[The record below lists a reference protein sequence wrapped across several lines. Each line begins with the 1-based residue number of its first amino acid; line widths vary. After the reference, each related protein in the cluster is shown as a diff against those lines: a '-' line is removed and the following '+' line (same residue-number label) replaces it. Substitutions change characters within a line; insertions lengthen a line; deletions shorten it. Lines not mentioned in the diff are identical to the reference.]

1 MKRAYNKMNALK
13 LAAAVLSLFGASI
26 SQAMDVSFEEDHS
39 LPVVQVN
46 LAVKAGSVTDPAG
59 QSGITNFMGEML
71 LRGTRSKTKEQ
82 IDLALDQM
90 GAKLAVETRSESII
104 FRGAVL
110 ASQLDKFLAL
120 VTEIVTQPS
129 FPETEIRKLK
139 AENVSELLEELGED
153 SALESRNFQEFL
165 FEGHPYGKPVNGK
178 IKDVE
183 AFTRAKAMAQYTRFV
198 HDKNLLVVS
207 SGDTTQDIIK
217 KWADGIAEKLPSGN
231 KPVVASVSAP
241 KNADH
246 RRMMIVDKPD
256 RTQTQMSAGQI
267 GVKMTDTDFFPLY
280 VGNFVLGGPTF
291 SSRLMHEIRVK
302 RGWSYG
308 ANSGFRFGQEPRYW
322 RAHLFPAS
330 KDSAP
335 ALAET
340 LHLIDELKKS
350 GITADEFAFAQSSIV
365 NKSGF
370 MYNTP
375 AKRVENAILEKTLNL
390 PTGFMK
396 SYGPEVAKVT
406 RNEVNSAMSKY
417 LKPEQL
423 AITVVGTASEL
434 KEALAK
440 AAGIPADQVV
450 VKPYAKE

>member
-1 MKRAYNKMNALK
+1 MNYLK
-13 LAAAVLSLFGASI
+13 LAVAIIPLLSASI
-26 SQAMDVSFEEDHS
+26 SHAMDVSFEEDHS
-39 LPVVQVN
+39 LPVVQVS
-46 LAVKAGSVTDPAG
+46 LAVKAGSVTDPTG

-71 LRGTRSKTKEQ
+71 LRGTHSKTKEQ

-90 GAKLAVETRSESII
+90 GAKLGVEARAETII

-110 ASQLDKFLAL
+110 ASQLNKFLDL
-120 VTEIVTQPS
+120 VSEVVTQPS
-129 FPETEIRKLK
+129 FPENEIRKLK
-139 AENVSELLEELGED
+139 AETVSGLLEELGED
-153 SALESRNFQEFL
+153 SELESRNFQEFL
-165 FEGHPYGKPVNGK
+165 FEGHPYGKPVDGR

-183 AFTRAKAMAQYTRFV
+183 TFNRAKAMAQYTRYV
-198 HDKNLLVVS
+198 HDKNLLVVG
-207 SGDTTQDIIK
+207 SGDTTQDVIK
-217 KWADGIAEKLPSGN
+217 QWADSIAAKLPSGN
-231 KPVVASVSAP
+231 KPVVSSVPTP
-241 KNADH
+241 KNAEH

-256 RTQTQMSAGQI
+256 RTQTQMSTGQI
-267 GVKMTDTDFFPLY
+267 GVKMTDSDFFPLY
-280 VGNFVLGGPTF
+280 VGNFILGGPTF
-291 SSRLMHEIRVK
+291 SSRLMTEIRVK

-330 KDSAP
+330 KDAAP

-340 LHLIDELKKS
+340 LKLIDQVKTS
-350 GITADEFAFAQSSIV
+350 GVTADEFAFAQSSIV

-375 AKRVENAILEKTLNL
+375 AKRVENALLEKTLNL

-406 RNEVNSAMSKY
+406 RDKVNTSMAGF
-417 LKPEQL
+417 LKPEQM

-434 KEALAK
+434 KEPLAK
-440 AAGIPADQVV
+440 AAGIPVDQVI
-450 VKPYAKE
+450 VKPYTQE

>member
-1 MKRAYNKMNALK
+1 MKRANYKLNALK
-13 LAAAVLSLFGASI
+13 LAVAVIPLIGASI
-26 SQAMDVSFEEDHS
+26 SHAMDVSFEEDHS
-39 LPVVQVN
+39 LPIVQVS

-59 QSGITNFMGEML
+59 QAGITNFMGEML
-71 LRGTRSKTKEQ
+71 LRGTRSKSKEQ

-90 GAKLAVETRSESII
+90 GARLAVETRAESMI

-110 ASQLDKFLAL
+110 ASQLPKFLAL
-120 VTEIVTQPS
+120 MSEIVTQPS
-129 FPETEIRKLK
+129 FPEAEIRKLK

-165 FEGHPYGKPVNGK
+165 FEGHPYGKPVNGR

-183 AFTRAKAMAQYTRFV
+183 AFNRAKAMGQYTHYV
-198 HDKNLLVVS
+198 HDKNLLVVG
-207 SGDTTQDIIK
+207 SGDTTQETIQ
-217 KWADGIAEKLPSGN
+217 KWADELAAKLPSAN
-231 KPVVASVSAP
+231 KPVVSAVNAP
-241 KNADH
+241 KNAEH

-267 GVKMTDTDFFPLY
+267 GVKMTDSDFFPLY
-280 VGNFVLGGPTF
+280 VGNFILGGPTF
-291 SSRLMHEIRVK
+291 SSRLMEEIRVK

-330 KDSAP
+330 KDAAP

-340 LHLIDELKKS
+340 LHLIDQMK
-350 GITADEFAFAQSSIV
+350 TAGVTGTEFSFAQTSIV

-375 AKRVENAILEKTLNL
+375 AKRVENALLEKTLNL

-406 RNEVNSAMSKY
+406 RDQVNKAMGSF
-417 LKPEQL
+417 LKPDKM

-434 KEALAK
+434 KEPLAK
-440 AAGIPADQVV
+440 AAGIPVDQVV
-450 VKPYAKE
+450 VKPYAEE

>member
-1 MKRAYNKMNALK
+1 
-13 LAAAVLSLFGASI
+13 
-26 SQAMDVSFEEDHS
+26 
-39 LPVVQVN
+39 
-46 LAVKAGSVTDPAG
+46 
-59 QSGITNFMGEML
+59 MGEML
-71 LRGTRSKTKEQ
+71 LRGTRSKSKEQ
-82 IDLALDQM
+82 LDLALDQI
-90 GAKLAVETRSESII
+90 GAKLAVETRAETMI

-110 ASQLDKFLAL
+110 SSQLNKFLAL
-120 VTEIVTQPS
+120 LTEIVTQPS
-129 FPETEIRKLK
+129 FPENEIRKLK

-165 FEGHPYGKPVNGK
+165 FIDHPYGKPVNGR

-183 AFTRAKAMAQYTRFV
+183 AFNRGKAMGQYTRYV
-198 HDKNLLVVS
+198 HDKNLLVVG
-207 SGDTTQDIIK
+207 SGDTTQETIQ
-217 KWADGIAEKLPSGN
+217 KWADEIAAKLPTGN
-231 KPVVASVSAP
+231 KPLVTAVAAP
-241 KNADH
+241 KNGEH

-256 RTQTQMSAGQI
+256 RTQTQMSTGQI
-267 GVKMTDTDFFPLY
+267 GVKMTDSDFFPLY

-291 SSRLMHEIRVK
+291 SSRLMDEIRVK

-330 KDSAP
+330 KDAAP

-340 LHLIDELKKS
+340 LHLIDQIKAS
-350 GITADEFAFAQSSIV
+350 GITPDEFAFAQASIV

-375 AKRVENAILEKTLNL
+375 AKRVENALLEKTLNL
-390 PTGFMK
+390 PIGFMK

-406 RNEVNSAMSKY
+406 RDQVNKSMASF
-417 LKPEQL
+417 LLPEKM

-434 KEALAK
+434 KEPLAK
-440 AAGIPADQVV
+440 AAGIPVDQVV
-450 VKPYAKE
+450 VKPYAEE